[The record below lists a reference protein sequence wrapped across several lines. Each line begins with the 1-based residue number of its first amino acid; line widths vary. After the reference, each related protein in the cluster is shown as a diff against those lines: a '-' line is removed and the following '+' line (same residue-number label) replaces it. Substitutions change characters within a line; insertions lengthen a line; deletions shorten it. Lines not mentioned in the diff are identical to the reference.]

1 MGKLLEGIGNSNEI
15 KKFYDDWSYEYDSTL
30 KKWNYK
36 APSLSSRILKKRVK
50 KSPKYLLDLACG
62 TGLFAEEVR
71 KYFPKCIC
79 DGCDISG
86 EILKISKTKKIYRN
100 LYKKSFEKKI
110 NSRNEY
116 DLVSLIGAMTYCAN
130 HICLFNLVNDYLIKG
145 GLFIFTQRT
154 DLWDRFNF
162 DNFIDSQKKFK
173 KIYKSRPLN
182 YLPLNK
188 DFSSEIKIRIVL
200 LKKL

>member
-1 MGKLLEGIGNSNEI
+1 M
-15 KKFYDDWSYEYDSTL
+15 
-30 KKWNYK
+30 
-36 APSLSSRILKKRVK
+36 
-50 KSPKYLLDLACG
+50 DLACG

-110 NSRNEY
+110 NSQNKY
-116 DLVSLIGAMTYCAN
+116 DLVSLIGAMTYCAD
-130 HICLFNLVNDYLIKG
+130 HICLFNLVHDYLIKG

-188 DFSSEIKIRIVL
+188 DFTSKIKIRVVL
-200 LKKL
+200 LKKF

>member
-36 APSLSSRILKKRVK
+36 APSLSSRILEKRVK

-86 EILKISKTKKIYRN
+86 EIIKISKTKKIYRN

-116 DLVSLIGAMTYCAN
+116 DLVSLIGAMTYCAD

-188 DFSSEIKIRIVL
+188 DFTSRIKIRIVL